1 MNDKRSV
8 HITMNEE
15 TAKRLANVR
24 ESLLLP
30 DNSTAARWA
39 IALFSKLLDDEKEG
53 KELRIHDKNGKEYR
67 IEFPRGN

>member
-1 MNDKRSV
+1 MSEKVSM
-8 HITMNEE
+8 HLTMNEE

-39 IALFSKLLDDEKEG
+39 ISLFSKLLDDQKAG
-53 KELRIHDKNGKEYR
+53 KELRVHDKDGKEYR
-67 IEFPRGN
+67 IEFPTG